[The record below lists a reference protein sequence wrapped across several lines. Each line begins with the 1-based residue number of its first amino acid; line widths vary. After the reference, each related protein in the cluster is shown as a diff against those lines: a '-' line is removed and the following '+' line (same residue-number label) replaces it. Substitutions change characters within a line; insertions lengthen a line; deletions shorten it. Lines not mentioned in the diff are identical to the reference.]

1 MISSS
6 ARILLALG
14 AILGTGAALAAG
26 NTTGNIYGYT
36 DEDGVTHFSNVPNTD
51 RDPYKLILRVPGE
64 SRRQLTAGSVPS
76 RDFSR
81 SPEASPFAD
90 EIRSAAGTF
99 GLEPALLH
107 AVITVESNH
116 NPAAL
121 SRKGAMGLMQ
131 LMPGTSQRFG
141 VADPWQPEQNIRG
154 GARYLAELLAMFD
167 QDINLALAAYNAG
180 EQAVIRYGRR
190 IPPYPETR
198 NYVTKVVSIY
208 RLNSPG
214 AATKKSKPR
223 TARSM

>member
-1 MISSS
+1 M
-6 ARILLALG
+6 LV
-14 AILGTGAALAAG
+14 TGVAFAAEG
-26 NTTGNIYGYT
+26 IYGYT

-51 RDPYKLILRVPGE
+51 RDPYRLILRLPNE
-64 SRRQLTAGSVPS
+64 SRPHSSRSGPS

-81 SPEASPFAD
+81 SPEASPFANA
-90 EIRSAAGTF
+90 IRSAAGTF

-141 VADPWQPEQNIRG
+141 VSDPWQPEENIRG
-154 GARYLAELLAMFD
+154 GARYLSELLTLFD
-167 QDINLALAAYNAG
+167 QDITLALAAYNAG
-180 EQAVIRYGRR
+180 EQAVIRHGRR

-198 NYVTKVVSIY
+198 DYVTKVVNIY
-208 RLNSPG
+208 RQNSPG
-214 AATKKSKPR
+214 AKANKTKPR
-223 TARSM
+223 PARSM

>member
-1 MISSS
+1 MF
-6 ARILLALG
+6 
-14 AILGTGAALAAG
+14 GTGMAFAAG
-26 NTTGNIYGYT
+26 GIYGFT
-36 DEDGVTHFSNVPNTD
+36 DDDGVTHISNVPNTD
-51 RDPYKLILRVPGE
+51 RDPYKLILRVPSE
-64 SRRQLTAGSVPS
+64 TRPQSTSRSGPS
-76 RDFSR
+76 PDFSR
-81 SPEASPFAD
+81 SPEASPFAN
-90 EIRSAAGTF
+90 EILLAAGTF

-141 VADPWQPEQNIRG
+141 VSDPWQPEQNIRG
-154 GARYLAELLAMFD
+154 GARYLSELLTMFD
-167 QDINLALAAYNAG
+167 QDITLALAAYNAG
-180 EQAVIRYGRR
+180 EQAVIRHGRR

-214 AATKKSKPR
+214 TVPKKTKSR